1 MAKNAHFLVLGDNRA
16 NDEWNQCLMPYL
28 QAIFPNEELRQKVAD
43 EIIAEGTAA
52 LSAEKDNPED
62 EEEDLC
68 NAQFSLAYGELNEFF
83 VSVI

>member
-1 MAKNAHFLVLGDNRA
+1 
-16 NDEWNQCLMPYL
+16 MPYL

-52 LSAEKDNPED
+52 LSAEKANPED

-68 NAQFSLAYGELNEFF
+68 NAQFSLAYGERNEYF
-83 VSVI
+83 VSVIKRTQYI